1 MKYFRVFGCKCFIL
15 NKRERLGKF
24 QSKTIEGISVGYG
37 SNSHAYRVYNKSN
50 GCVVETCDV
59 VFDEFNGSHGE
70 QVDLS
75 DVGEEDSSQDI
86 LTMGVGALL
95 PMEQEPHDDEEED
108 GSFTHHQTTSTPI
121 PPQATIVQP
130 MPLVQVQEDDQVP
143 FHDNFQEQDHHQG
156 QEQESP
162 IIDDEPQQM
171 Q

>member
-1 MKYFRVFGCKCFIL
+1 MNTSHHIVFGLKLSIPHAMHQTDSSSALYWKRLQLLTGNKPNVKYFRVFGCKCFIL

-24 QSKTIEGISVGYG
+24 QSKTIEGIFVGYG

-95 PMEQEPHDDEEED
+95 PMEQEPHDDEE
-108 GSFTHHQTTSTPI
+108 
-121 PPQATIVQP
+121 
-130 MPLVQVQEDDQVP
+130 
-143 FHDNFQEQDHHQG
+143 
-156 QEQESP
+156 
-162 IIDDEPQQM
+162 
-171 Q
+171 